1 MDTTIKGS
9 PLPITRGKLVKPYCV
24 EKLCID
30 RIGKHPYFGD
40 MLETAIDTSASPKL
54 RALAEQVVARALR
67 AGASDAEAV
76 AVESEEFEATVRLG
90 QVEQLTESG
99 SRALGLRVFFG
110 ASEAAGQR
118 TASTS
123 TSDLSEEGIARL
135 ISGAVELAKVTGPDP
150 FAGLPDRSS
159 FGMPGSQDPSVLS
172 DIGTLALYFSDVDEI
187 TPAERIDIARR
198 CEAAA
203 LGYDPRIQNSSG
215 AHFDASN
222 SRRVMSNSRGFTGEY
237 RRSYCGFSV
246 TPIAQDDAGNMQRDY
261 WYSSSRTA
269 KLLKQPEEIGRIA
282 AQRALRR
289 IGARRVP
296 TQQCPVVFGPDTS
309 RGLMG
314 NLISAADGD
323 SIYRNAS
330 MFSGK
335 LGEQVAGEN
344 ITMIDDGTMVFDH
357 LLKENGITGNIA
369 GTNLRVGGFGTSPFD
384 GDGLPTRRTV
394 IIERGILKNLMLN
407 TYTARKL
414 NMQSTGKASR
424 GLAGAPGIGG
434 GNYYLEPGTQT
445 PEQII
450 ADIPNG
456 LYVLQTMGFGVN
468 LTTGDYSQGA
478 SGLWIENGELAYPV
492 EEITIAGN
500 LKDMFR
506 NVSAIGNDLEF
517 LSSGAVP
524 TVRIEGMTIAGS

>member
-1 MDTTIKGS
+1 M
-9 PLPITRGKLVKPYCV
+9 
-24 EKLCID
+24 
-30 RIGKHPYFGD
+30 
-40 MLETAIDTSASPKL
+40 DTSASPQQL
-54 RALAEQVVARALR
+54 RALAEQVVESALR

-110 ASEAAGQR
+110 GSEAAGQR

-123 TSDLSEEGIARL
+123 TSDLSKEGIVRL
-135 ISGAVELAKVTGPDP
+135 ISGAVELARVTGPDP

-172 DIGTLALYFSDVDEI
+172 DIGTLALYFNDVAQI
-187 TPAERIDIARR
+187 SPAERIDIARR

-203 LGYDPRIQNSSG
+203 LGYDSQIQNSSG

-222 SRRVMSNSRGFTGEY
+222 SRRVMVNSRGFSGEY

-246 TPIAQDDAGNMQRDY
+246 TPIAQDASGAMQRDY

-309 RGLMG
+309 RSLMG

-330 MFSGK
+330 LFSGK

-357 LLKENGITGNIA
+357 LLPDGS
-369 GTNLRVGGFGTSPFD
+369 NLRVGGFGTSPFD